1 VRYPSSKLED
11 AVREFERAATA
22 AARDAERI
30 SATTAT
36 STHAASSSVEAEWQ
50 RIAEQLSLAAECFR
64 LCSASRLPAH
74 RCDAKERVF
83 VAEGCLGLVLA
94 VANTLELI
102 DRANAE
108 AIVVAADAVEA
119 QAHALRRAPPGDFAE
134 IVSAAR
140 ELSSAIQRVVFAVE
154 ARIQASGDDSGAP
167 ELRVP
172 IDTLSKALP
181 LLISSTRVGILHPE
195 QDGVRLSA
203 ECVILLRACQSVL
216 SPTRTLLRAQCRG
229 NAYST

>member
-119 QAHALRRAPPGDFAE
+119 HALRRAPPGDFAE

-216 SPTRTLLRAQCRG
+216 SPTRTLL
-229 NAYST
+229 